1 MNIHKYFKFLFI
13 QFSKFDGGSE
23 EMQTEAQKRAKKKYM
38 DKTYKNLA
46 IHIRPENVQLIDNY
60 CKSIGMSK
68 AATIVNA
75 IKYLIENNVN
85 LAEWIEKGKTDRR
98 SGAADRA
105 R

>member
-1 MNIHKYFKFLFI
+1 
-13 QFSKFDGGSE
+13 
-23 EMQTEAQKRAKKKYM
+23 M

-60 CKSIGMSK
+60 CKSIGLSK

-85 LAEWIEKGKTDRR
+85 LAEWIKKENQ
-98 SGAADRA
+98 SAAENKQNGSRDA
-105 R
+105 ENN

>member
-1 MNIHKYFKFLFI
+1 
-13 QFSKFDGGSE
+13 
-23 EMQTEAQKRAKKKYM
+23 MQTEAQKRAKKKYI

-60 CKSIGMSK
+60 CKSIGLSK

-85 LAEWIEKGKTDRR
+85 LAEWIKKENQADPDRQQT
-98 SGAADRA
+98 GGGDAENN
-105 R
+105 